1 METQLIS
8 RLKEVL
14 KDYNDI
20 SLDYVVEQ
28 VRATLKKR
36 LMKAFHVNK
45 HIPNGYED
53 QGAFNLIIMTAG
65 HTLFDCVVGEEYFR
79 YDAINVKEIERFRSL
94 TECGKTRSQ
103 KSRNRFSAFG
113 CRPATKAISP
123 SRLKT
128 TSARAS
134 KISPTWSFRSGTLNR
149 SPYS

>member
-1 METQLIS
+1 MIS

-28 VRATLKKR
+28 VRSALKKR
-36 LMKAFHVNK
+36 PIKAFHVNK

-79 YDAINVKEIERFRSL
+79 YDAIDVKEIEKVQVIDGMWENKESKKSEPFLSL
-94 TECGKTRSQ
+94 RLSSGDESHIALALEDHERQSVKNLADLVLSV
-103 KSRNRFSAFG
+103 RNPEA
-113 CRPATKAISP
+113 
-123 SRLKT
+123 
-128 TSARAS
+128 
-134 KISPTWSFRSGTLNR
+134 
-149 SPYS
+149 

>member
-1 METQLIS
+1 VETQLIS

-36 LMKAFHVNK
+36 SMKAFHVNK

-79 YDAINVKEIERFRSL
+79 YDAINVKEIEKVQVIDGMWENKESKKSEPFLSL
-94 TECGKTRSQ
+94 RLSSGDESHIALALEDHERPSLKNLADLVLSV
-103 KSRNRFSAFG
+103 RN
-113 CRPATKAISP
+113 PEP
-123 SRLKT
+123 
-128 TSARAS
+128 
-134 KISPTWSFRSGTLNR
+134 
-149 SPYS
+149 

>member
-1 METQLIS
+1 MESQLIS

-28 VRATLKKR
+28 VRAMLKKR
-36 LMKAFHVNK
+36 PMIAFHVNK

-79 YDAINVKEIERFRSL
+79 YDAINVKEIEKVQVIDGMWENKESKKSEPFLSL
-94 TECGKTRSQ
+94 RLSSGDESHIALALEDHERPSLKNLADLVLSV
-103 KSRNRFSAFG
+103 RN
-113 CRPATKAISP
+113 PEP
-123 SRLKT
+123 
-128 TSARAS
+128 
-134 KISPTWSFRSGTLNR
+134 
-149 SPYS
+149 

>member
-1 METQLIS
+1 VETQLIA

-36 LMKAFHVNK
+36 PIKAFDVNK

-79 YDAINVKEIERFRSL
+79 YDAINVKEIEKVQVIDGMWENKESKKSEPFLSL
-94 TECGKTRSQ
+94 RLSSGDESHIALALEDHERPSLKNLADLVLSV
-103 KSRNRFSAFG
+103 RN
-113 CRPATKAISP
+113 PEP
-123 SRLKT
+123 
-128 TSARAS
+128 
-134 KISPTWSFRSGTLNR
+134 
-149 SPYS
+149 